1 MILINLSELDSY
13 VNFTTFALTKP
24 QFMPKFY
31 YFVLLFCLITLD
43 ASSQKRL
50 FAQSTTESIIV
61 DGLINEQA
69 WITDSN
75 IATDFIM
82 FEPDNG
88 KPINIKKTES
98 FIR

>member
-1 MILINLSELDSY
+1 
-13 VNFTTFALTKP
+13 
-24 QFMPKFY
+24 MPKFY
-31 YFVLLFCLITLD
+31 YFVLLFLPFILD

-88 KPINIKKTES
+88 NRSISTKQK
-98 FIR
+98 

>member
-1 MILINLSELDSY
+1 
-13 VNFTTFALTKP
+13 
-24 QFMPKFY
+24 MPKFY
-31 YFVLLFCLITLD
+31 YFVLLFCLFITLD
-43 ASSQKRL
+43 ASSQKDS

-88 KPINIKKTES
+88 KPININENRSKS

>member
-1 MILINLSELDSY
+1 MLILLLCFNQ
-13 VNFTTFALTKP
+13 TTIHAK
-24 QFMPKFY
+24 
-31 YFVLLFCLITLD
+31 VLLFCFTFL
-43 ASSQKRL
+43 L
-50 FAQSTTESIIV
+50 FYYFGRFKSENSFCTINKSIIV

-88 KPINIKKTES
+88 KPINQQENRSKS

>member
-1 MILINLSELDSY
+1 MLILLLCFNQ
-13 VNFTTFALTKP
+13 TTIHAK
-24 QFMPKFY
+24 
-31 YFVLLFCLITLD
+31 VLLFCFTFL
-43 ASSQKRL
+43 L
-50 FAQSTTESIIV
+50 FYFGRFKSEKTFCTINNSIIV

-88 KPINIKKTES
+88 KPINQQENRSKS

>member
-1 MILINLSELDSY
+1 LP
-13 VNFTTFALTKP
+13 F
-24 QFMPKFY
+24 
-31 YFVLLFCLITLD
+31 TLD
-43 ASSQKRL
+43 ASSQKKT

-88 KPINIKKTES
+88 NRSIS
-98 FIR
+98 IRKQK

>member
-1 MILINLSELDSY
+1 LP
-13 VNFTTFALTKP
+13 F
-24 QFMPKFY
+24 
-31 YFVLLFCLITLD
+31 ITLTLQVRKD
-43 ASSQKRL
+43 S
-50 FAQSTTESIIV
+50 FAQSTTESIV

-88 KPINIKKTES
+88 NRSISTRKQK
-98 FIR
+98 

>member
-1 MILINLSELDSY
+1 L
-13 VNFTTFALTKP
+13 F
-24 QFMPKFY
+24 
-31 YFVLLFCLITLD
+31 LLFLPFITLD

-82 FEPDNG
+82 FEPDTGNQS
-88 KPINIKKTES
+88 KEKKQ
-98 FIR
+98 

>member
-1 MILINLSELDSY
+1 L
-13 VNFTTFALTKP
+13 TF
-24 QFMPKFY
+24 
-31 YFVLLFCLITLD
+31 
-43 ASSQKRL
+43 QKRP

-69 WITDSN
+69 WITDSS

-88 KPINIKKTES
+88 KPININKKTRS

>member
-1 MILINLSELDSY
+1 
-13 VNFTTFALTKP
+13 
-24 QFMPKFY
+24 MPKFY
-31 YFVLLFCLITLD
+31 YFVLLFCLLLLWTLQVRKD
-43 ASSQKRL
+43 S
-50 FAQSTTESIIV
+50 FAQSTESIIV

-88 KPINIKKTES
+88 KPINENKKQK
-98 FIR
+98 

>member
-1 MILINLSELDSY
+1 
-13 VNFTTFALTKP
+13 
-24 QFMPKFY
+24 MPKFY
-31 YFVLLFCLITLD
+31 YFVLLFCLLWTLQVRKD
-43 ASSQKRL
+43 S

-69 WITDSN
+69 WITNS

-88 KPINIKKTES
+88 KPININKK
-98 FIR
+98 

>member
-1 MILINLSELDSY
+1 
-13 VNFTTFALTKP
+13 
-24 QFMPKFY
+24 MPKFY
-31 YFVLLFCLITLD
+31 YFVLLFCLLLLWTLQVRKD
-43 ASSQKRL
+43 S

-88 KPINIKKTES
+88 NRSISTRKQK
-98 FIR
+98 

>member
-1 MILINLSELDSY
+1 MLILL
-13 VNFTTFALTKP
+13 FALTKP

-31 YFVLLFCLITLD
+31 YFVLPFFCWTLQVKKD
-43 ASSQKRL
+43 S

-69 WITDSN
+69 WITELN

-88 KPINIKKTES
+88 NRSISTRNRSKS